1 MVDKKIIT
9 KWIEKADNDLSVAMF
24 LSGKEEYKEA
34 VGFHSQQAV
43 EKYLKAFVVAN
54 ELKFERVH
62 NLVKLLQYLR

>member
-1 MVDKKIIT
+1 
-9 KWIEKADNDLSVAMF
+9 MF